1 MDRGAWRATV
11 YGVAESRTGLKRR
24 TTLSTLEL
32 LIYTLCV
39 KKTETKTWVNV
50 LHCLTHFPSK
60 SANLPAFQN
69 ECLSPFLTLSS
80 EPEIQHH
87 LFTHPFPQGKTN
99 KQKALLTKS
108 APVVPR
114 FSLSP
119 VTHLLMAL
127 DREAVLFNW
136 VISRGF

>member
-99 KQKALLTKS
+99 KQTKS
-108 APVVPR
+108 VAYKV
-114 FSLSP
+114 S
-119 VTHLLMAL
+119 
-127 DREAVLFNW
+127 
-136 VISRGF
+136 SRGSQVQFISSNSLVNGS